1 MLSDIDMILFL
12 DLTPKEDVK
21 LRGYFASITDM
32 FSSEIKFRFEE
43 VEEVPSLFIFEM
55 KLNKEITLD
64 EIRDLVS
71 GLFFNILE

>member
-1 MLSDIDMILFL
+1 MILFS

-21 LRGYFASITDM
+21 LGGYFPSITDM
-32 FSSEIKFRFEE
+32 LSLEIEFGFEE
-43 VEEVPSLFIFEM
+43 VEEVPGLFIFEM